1 MSRSLTLFVAPL
13 ATRHAPLNNLDESNL
28 EEYFQI
34 VIFNWQTRFCRFL
47 CVEMEGAALLKCGA
61 LLFFLGKLWGLQ
73 GEIVLGSEAVLATLC
88 G

>member
-34 VIFNWQTRFCRFL
+34 VIFIWQTRFCRFL
-47 CVEMEGAALLKCGA
+47 CAEMEGVALLSVV
-61 LLFFLGKLWGLQ
+61 LFCFFGKLW
-73 GEIVLGSEAVLATLC
+73 VL
-88 G
+88 

>member
-34 VIFNWQTRFCRFL
+34 VIFIWQTRFCR
-47 CVEMEGAALLKCGA
+47 LL
-61 LLFFLGKLWGLQ
+61 
-73 GEIVLGSEAVLATLC
+73 
-88 G
+88 

>member
-34 VIFNWQTRFCRFL
+34 VIFVWQTCFCRLL
-47 CVEMEGAALLKCGA
+47 CVEMEGVALLSVV
-61 LLFFLGKLWGLQ
+61 LFFVF
-73 GEIVLGSEAVLATLC
+73 GEVMGIAGIIAT
-88 G
+88 